1 MTKAKIAETGPYD
14 LASYIDNLKQGK
26 VTGAAE
32 GRINFSAVS
41 AEKFWQLFYPT
52 KSLYEQKLYQAG
64 ARLIAGVD
72 EVGRGCLAGPLVVA
86 AVILPLDFT
95 CPANLD
101 DSKKLTAKKREDL
114 AAQIKKAAV
123 AYHIETASV
132 EEIAT
137 YNILEADKRAMIRAL
152 KALSPQPD
160 AVIADYVDLSFKTKY
175 KSEHPAKGDSLSYS
189 VAAASILAKV
199 YRDQLMTELAQQYPE
214 YLWQKN
220 KGYGTKEHYEA
231 LDQYGPTIWHRE
243 LFLRKWK
250 EKKQPE

>member
-1 MTKAKIAETGPYD
+1 MTKAKIAETEPYD

-101 DSKKLTAKKREDL
+101 DSKKLTAKKEK
-114 AAQIKKAAV
+114 IWP
-123 AYHIETASV
+123 
-132 EEIAT
+132 
-137 YNILEADKRAMIRAL
+137 L
-152 KALSPQPD
+152 K
-160 AVIADYVDLSFKTKY
+160 
-175 KSEHPAKGDSLSYS
+175 
-189 VAAASILAKV
+189 
-199 YRDQLMTELAQQYPE
+199 
-214 YLWQKN
+214 
-220 KGYGTKEHYEA
+220 
-231 LDQYGPTIWHRE
+231 
-243 LFLRKWK
+243 LRKLQWLIIL
-250 EKKQPE
+250 KQPQ